1 MDQGTA
7 DRVMPLVTG
16 REHPPTGPAP
26 WGHPGRGTVDVGT
39 V

>member
-7 DRVMPLVTG
+7 DRVMPLITRG
-16 REHPPTGPAP
+16 ENPPTGTAP
-26 WGHPGRGTVDVGT
+26 VGEPGRGTVDVGT